1 GKRASNEEELG
12 HQIKNTFIFFLSFC
26 NRSLKKSS
34 SNRRGGKN
42 KYKGTL
48 TLHLTVMLGQVSL
61 FPLNFQTQTSSS
73 PSNPYY
79 FTTMTDAKTLGV
91 EMGRIRS
98 LLISIL
104 ISMQMGMRKLLSS
117 VKISSDMCLPIDS
130 ISCF

>member
-34 SNRRGGKN
+34 SNRRAGKN

-48 TLHLTVMLGQVSL
+48 TLHLTVKLGQVSL
-61 FPLNFQTQTSSS
+61 FPLKFQTQISSS

-79 FTTMTDAKTLGV
+79 FTTMTDAKTLRV
-91 EMGRIRS
+91 EMG
-98 LLISIL
+98 
-104 ISMQMGMRKLLSS
+104 
-117 VKISSDMCLPIDS
+117 
-130 ISCF
+130 